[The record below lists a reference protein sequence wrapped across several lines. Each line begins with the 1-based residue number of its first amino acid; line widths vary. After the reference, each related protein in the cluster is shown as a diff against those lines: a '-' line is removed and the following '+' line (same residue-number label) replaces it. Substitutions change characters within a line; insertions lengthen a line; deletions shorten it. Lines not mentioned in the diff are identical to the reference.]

1 MHEVNLDLEPNQAP
15 TVFEKEE
22 TAVTV
27 VRDHEPNLSPLDV
40 APAVFKAGLDRR
52 RENHKALID
61 WVRAAL
67 VEGVDFGTVPT
78 SRGPSKPSLWKPGS
92 EKICGMLGVT
102 ATFPT
107 LSDYEQAAVSG
118 VAVDTIILRC
128 ELKDQY
134 GNVVAQGVGARSVS
148 KEKGDVNKALKM
160 AEKSGQI
167 DATLRLAG
175 LSEVFTQDLE
185 QMVADGEIVASAAPE
200 SPSAPLAP
208 AVQEMLD
215 KAKANREKEQ
225 AELDRR
231 KPVDRAALVNA
242 GLVDPEMSDNCEGC
256 GTKLVKRG
264 PIKKA
269 GKYTGRYFMTCP
281 NDKDKSVR
289 HTWRAI

>member
-1 MHEVNLDLEPNQAP
+1 MVKGEPESSPARAALNPLDPSEKGEPTMNEIDLDAEPNQSP

-22 TAVTV
+22 VAAIV
-27 VRDHEPNLSPLDV
+27 VRDHEPSTLSPLDV
-40 APAVFKAGLDRR
+40 APDVFRAGLDRR
-52 RENHKALID
+52 RINHKALID

-107 LSDYEQAAVSG
+107 LQEYEKAAYSG

-148 KEKGDVNKALKM
+148 KEHGDVNKTLKM

-200 SPSAPLAP
+200 TPSAPLTP
-208 AVQEMLD
+208 
-215 KAKANREKEQ
+215 
-225 AELDRR
+225 
-231 KPVDRAALVNA
+231 
-242 GLVDPEMSDNCEGC
+242 
-256 GTKLVKRG
+256 
-264 PIKKA
+264 
-269 GKYTGRYFMTCP
+269 
-281 NDKDKSVR
+281 
-289 HTWRAI
+289 